1 MSNELA
7 DLYQEL
13 ILDHSRHP
21 HNFRTMEEPRR
32 MVDAHNPL
40 CGDALKLYVRLAEG
54 RIVDASFKGRG
65 CAISMASASM
75 LTDRVKGCSVE
86 EAKGLFETMHDL
98 LTGAQ
103 PPPGRADLG
112 ELESLAGVR
121 NYPMRVK
128 CATLSWHALKA
139 ALGEDEPQSVSTE

>member
-1 MSNELA
+1 MSDELT

-21 HNFRTMEEPRR
+21 HNFRAMDDPSRT
-32 MVDAHNPL
+32 VDAHNPL
-40 CGDALKLYVRLAEG
+40 CGDMLKLYLRIEDG
-54 RIVDASFKGRG
+54 RVADASFKGRG

-75 LTDRVKGCSVE
+75 LTDRVKGCTLE
-86 EAKGLFETMHDL
+86 EATDLFETMHHL
-98 LTGAQ
+98 LTGTATTAH
-103 PPPGRADLG
+103 ADLG

-128 CATLSWHALKA
+128 CATLSWHALKT
-139 ALGEDEPQSVSTE
+139 ALSQGDSAIVSTE

>member
-7 DLYQEL
+7 DLYQAV

-21 HNFRTMEEPRR
+21 HNFRAMEEPCR
-32 MVDAHNPL
+32 VVEANNPL
-40 CGDALKLYVRLAEG
+40 CGDTLTLYVRLVED

-75 LTDRVKGCSVE
+75 LTDRVKGCTAD
-86 EAKGLFETMHDL
+86 EAAALFETVHDL
-98 LTGAQ
+98 LTGAS
-103 PPPGRADLG
+103 PAVEPSDLG
-112 ELESLAGVR
+112 ELDALAGVR

-128 CATLSWHALKA
+128 CATLSWHALKVA
-139 ALGEDEPQSVSTE
+139 IGDRPQHPVTTG